1 MRAFVVTSYSYVRDV
16 TPADTPDADSTIAG
30 ARYLQ
35 NLGDPGII
43 TVTQAVTYDNHPGI
57 APTALTTG
65 RCYLATGE
73 SIEVGASWRNVN
85 STDTAAGVDLVA
97 FF

>member
-1 MRAFVVTSYSYVRDV
+1 MRAFQVTSYSYVRDV
-16 TPADTPDADSTIAG
+16 TPADTPDADSKIAG
-30 ARYLQ
+30 ARYIQ
-35 NLGDPGII
+35 NLGDPGIV

-65 RCYLATGE
+65 RFYLATGE

-85 STDTAAGVDLVA
+85 STGTVAGADLVA
-97 FF
+97 FY